1 MLRDKNGNTFFFF
14 LFFSFLLAFPCK
26 QAGRLEKRYEES
38 NFSHFSRYLF
48 SQEFANRVSILRRK
62 CLLETKAHRAR
73 IEAPYIFKQW
83 IDVFEIARR
92 PRSRIE
98 ANNTRA
104 RDPRELI
111 RPLLIVSRTIL
122 SLFSFFFFFFR
133 RTNNS
138 SLRNQ

>member
-1 MLRDKNGNTFFFF
+1 MTRKPRSDDELPISPPHIFPLPYSFLKIVYFCDEVQCYGIKMGIHFFFL

-92 PRSRIE
+92 PRS
-98 ANNTRA
+98 
-104 RDPRELI
+104 
-111 RPLLIVSRTIL
+111 
-122 SLFSFFFFFFR
+122 
-133 RTNNS
+133 
-138 SLRNQ
+138 